1 MSGCG
6 RRWPDCRRGSEAA
19 LGALESFFSGMRPS
33 SSPGALLGEEQC
45 VQSAKA
51 GLQAESVGEA
61 RACPLR

>member
-19 LGALESFFSGMRPS
+19 LGALESFWGVRPS

-45 VQSAKA
+45 VRSAKA
-51 GLQAESVGEA
+51 GLQAESVGETH
-61 RACPLR
+61 ACPLR